1 MQPISISCQHF
12 WYFYNRPKDLT
23 QIKRH
28 IENGTIRTT
37 TEFQRDMMLMFT
49 NAIMYNNSNH
59 DVYRMATEMYNDV
72 MEQIEVGAMTSWLK
86 VLLVIFILE
95 KEIDYLSLH
104 KILRFEIYTTKVNKM
119 NLCIFM

>member
-1 MQPISISCQHF
+1 
-12 WYFYNRPKDLT
+12 
-23 QIKRH
+23 
-28 IENGTIRTT
+28 
-37 TEFQRDMMLMFT
+37 MMLMFT